1 LRLNSHAGIPK
12 KTPHPDLLRF
22 AQSIDPPH
30 RTQPSLR
37 RLRKLACDAGGG
49 IRAAIVAATLFI
61 SSLAPAQTP
70 DPEARSFRAFIE
82 SLWPQAKEKGVTR
95 ATFERALSNIPY
107 DTEVSG
113 LSRKQPEYGRP
124 VGEYVNSLVAPNRVR
139 GGQSRISDHRA
150 LLDAI
155 EQKYGVPAQVLVA
168 IWGIETSFG
177 ANQGGK
183 SVIRSLATLAF
194 LNYKGD
200 FARDELITALVIL
213 QQQHIPPERMIG
225 SWAGA
230 MGQPQFIPSSFLR
243 WAVDFDRDGRRDLWT
258 SVPDVLASIANYL
271 REHGWQPGMPW
282 GYQVLVPQGFD
293 MRKSRGSFREWVTL
307 GFRRADGGTLPTTAK
322 DEAILFFPSGAS
334 GPAFL
339 VTQNFNAI
347 KTYNISDVYALAV
360 LTLADRLRGA
370 PPSNARWPENDR
382 QLSREDRMKIQVE
395 LQKQGYKVSNTQGMI
410 DFDLRDN
417 IREMQ
422 SKFGMTPDG
431 HPTVEF
437 LGRLVGKDAAK
448 P

>member
-1 LRLNSHAGIPK
+1 
-12 KTPHPDLLRF
+12 
-22 AQSIDPPH
+22 
-30 RTQPSLR
+30 
-37 RLRKLACDAGGG
+37 
-49 IRAAIVAATLFI
+49 
-61 SSLAPAQTP
+61 
-70 DPEARSFRAFIE
+70 
-82 SLWPQAKEKGVTR
+82 
-95 ATFERALSNIPY
+95 
-107 DTEVSG
+107 
-113 LSRKQPEYGRP
+113 
-124 VGEYVNSLVAPNRVR
+124 
-139 GGQSRISDHRA
+139 
-150 LLDAI
+150 
-155 EQKYGVPAQVLVA
+155 
-168 IWGIETSFG
+168 
-177 ANQGGK
+177 
-183 SVIRSLATLAF
+183 
-194 LNYKGD
+194 
-200 FARDELITALVIL
+200 
-213 QQQHIPPERMIG
+213 MIG

-322 DEAILFFPSGAS
+322 DEAILFFPAGAA

-339 VTQNFNAI
+339 VTNNFNVI

-360 LTLADRLRGA
+360 LILADRLGGA
-370 PPSNARWPENDR
+370 APLKARWPEDDK

-395 LQKQGYKVSNTQGMI
+395 LQKQGYKVSNQQGMI

-431 HPTVEF
+431 HPTPEF
-437 LGRLVGKDAAK
+437 LGRLVGR
-448 P
+448 